1 MKSDKTLQIE
11 SIYDHHFD
19 VLGIRVVDDYTYNRS
34 IELQEGIILDF
45 DENNV
50 PVALE
55 ILDASK
61 LLKLPKKHYLTD
73 RSISMHIEV
82 SEELIT
88 VLLNVEIK
96 IHNKEELKP
105 IEFSTINNI
114 NAPIMNQE
122 LVTA

>member
-1 MKSDKTLQIE
+1 MTLGGYESVKSDKILQIE
-11 SIYDHHFD
+11 SIYDRHFD

-61 LLKLPKKHYLTD
+61 LLKLPNKHYLTNIT
-73 RSISMHIEV
+73 ISMHIGG
-82 SEELIT
+82 
-88 VLLNVEIK
+88 
-96 IHNKEELKP
+96 
-105 IEFSTINNI
+105 
-114 NAPIMNQE
+114 
-122 LVTA
+122 

>member
-1 MKSDKTLQIE
+1 M
-11 SIYDHHFD
+11 
-19 VLGIRVVDDYTYNRS
+19 
-34 IELQEGIILDF
+34 
-45 DENNV
+45 
-50 PVALE
+50 
-55 ILDASK
+55 
-61 LLKLPKKHYLTD
+61 
-73 RSISMHIEV
+73 V

-88 VLLNVEIK
+88 VLLNVEIN